1 MEGITLVHLI
11 SASATL
17 ILMIGL
23 GIYSG
28 RKVSGAA
35 DFDTGGGRAGAIMVA
50 GTIIGTLVGGS
61 STIGTAELAFNFG
74 FSAWW
79 FTLGAAIGCLILA
92 VFFVV
97 PLRNCGCA
105 TIQQLIQKH
114 FSPTAGLIT
123 SVLATLGLG
132 LNIVSQLLS
141 ANVLLSSMFGLN
153 TLTCTAISVVTMAC
167 YVIFGGV
174 NSTGLLGIVK
184 SVLLYLSLIHI

>member
-105 TIQQLIQKH
+105 TIQQLI
-114 FSPTAGLIT
+114 
-123 SVLATLGLG
+123 
-132 LNIVSQLLS
+132 
-141 ANVLLSSMFGLN
+141 
-153 TLTCTAISVVTMAC
+153 
-167 YVIFGGV
+167 
-174 NSTGLLGIVK
+174 
-184 SVLLYLSLIHI
+184 